1 LHGLGYNISLVF
13 FGFGC
18 GVLGYLIYRST
29 YLPRLIGALLVVT
42 GLCDLF
48 HSFAAIVAPSF
59 SARLYPWTLLP
70 GFVSELALCVWLV
83 VKGINVPR
91 WNETVDSARTGL
103 VV

>member
-1 LHGLGYNISLVF
+1 
-13 FGFGC
+13 
-18 GVLGYLIYRST
+18 
-29 YLPRLIGALLVVT
+29 
-42 GLCDLF
+42 
-48 HSFAAIVAPSF
+48 
-59 SARLYPWTLLP
+59 LYPWTLLP